1 MAPSDLYRPRS
12 RTLSLRVIVS
22 WFLVVSSFSQATAFL
37 IEPQSRVIATPVP
50 NIHRRYLPYRR
61 TRDQLSGSEKLQ
73 WLPKSRPQRDAR
85 RGDLLQT
92 SALPAAASF
101 FQSGTA
107 VSALVL
113 STVTGRA
120 FDRKILPNSGILVTL
135 AASAI
140 LSNTGLAPASH
151 VVYDLCWST
160 LLPASLA
167 LLLLSLST
175 STATAS
181 SSATDVTT
189 EKHDRQTKDPNP
201 NSAARVVRDL
211 ALPFGLASLG
221 SIAGCLLSFFICRAF
236 PGVWQLSGPEAAQAA
251 ACLVASLIGGSIN
264 FFATAAVLAGT
275 TTTAA
280 STTSTLVSSMAAAD
294 LVVMALYFAFL
305 DWALY
310 SPRLQRL
317 FGRGG
322 QKHVEEEEESKQ
334 TVQIDLESN
343 YAGTSKPMDSPTT
356 TTTAQRRVSLFQK
369 TRAIVL
375 VSGLALAIVQ
385 VAVRVER
392 AVSNIIPGTA
402 CAVIAV
408 LTPVIQRFLP
418 SQNQLVTEMKEVAAP
433 LAEWCFLCL
442 FASIGMSA
450 NLGQA
455 LRSGPSCLLFSLT
468 ALMVHVVI
476 VFSGSLRIGSRLEDV
491 LVASNAAVGGPATA
505 AAFSGRIPKSPRSNG
520 LFMAATVWGVVGYAV
535 GTTIG
540 VTMYRALQAFV

>member
-1 MAPSDLYRPRS
+1 MASSELYHTRYRS
-12 RTLSLRVIVS
+12 LSLRVLVS
-22 WFLVVSSFSQATAFL
+22 WLLVASSISKATAFL
-37 IEPQSRVIATPVP
+37 IEPQSRVIVAPLL
-50 NIHRRYLPYRR
+50 NINRRYLPYRR
-61 TRDQLSGSEKLQ
+61 TRDQSSTPEKHQ
-73 WLPKSRPQRDAR
+73 CLPQIRPNREKG
-85 RGDLLQT
+85 RGDLLRT
-92 SALPAAASF
+92 SALPAVALFVES
-101 FQSGTA
+101 STA

-113 STVTGRA
+113 STVTGRS
-120 FDRKILPNSGILVTL
+120 FDRRILPNSGILVTL
-135 AASAI
+135 ATSAI

-151 VVYDLCWST
+151 VVYDICWST

-175 STATAS
+175 TS
-181 SSATDVTT
+181 SSATDATSM
-189 EKHDRQTKDPNP
+189 KDEQQPTHQNA
-201 NSAARVVRDL
+201 NSATRVIRDL
-211 ALPFGLASLG
+211 ALPFGLASVG

-236 PGVWQLSGPEAAQAA
+236 PSVWQLSGPEAAQAA
-251 ACLVASLIGGSIN
+251 ACLVASLIGGSVN

-317 FGRGG
+317 FGRRGSNAE
-322 QKHVEEEEESKQ
+322 QEQESKQ
-334 TVQIDLESN
+334 LVQRELESKSTE
-343 YAGTSKPMDSPTT
+343 TSASTESPTT
-356 TTTAQRRVSLFQK
+356 TTIAQRRGSLFQK

-375 VSGLALAIVQ
+375 VSGLALTIVQ

-392 AVSNIIPGTA
+392 ALSNIIPGTA

-418 SQNQLVTEMKEVAAP
+418 SKNQLVTEMKEVAAP

-468 ALMVHVVI
+468 ALIVHVVI

-505 AAFSGRIPKSPRSNG
+505 AAFSGRIPKSSRSNG

-540 VTMYRALQAFV
+540 VTMYRLLQAFV

>member
-1 MAPSDLYRPRS
+1 MAPPELYRPRS
-12 RTLSLRVIVS
+12 RLLSLRVVVS
-22 WFLVVSSFSQATAFL
+22 WLLAASSFSKATAFL
-37 IEPQSRVIATPVP
+37 IEPQSRVIVTPVP
-50 NIHRRYLPYRR
+50 NIHRRYPCYHRR
-61 TRDQLSGSEKLQ
+61 TRHQSSTTEKHQ
-73 WLPKSRPQRDAR
+73 WLSKARYQHNDR
-85 RGDLLQT
+85 RGDLLHT
-92 SALPAAASF
+92 SALPAVALCVE
-101 FQSGTA
+101 SGTA

-113 STVTGRA
+113 STVTGRS
-120 FDRKILPNSGILVTL
+120 FDRRILPNSGILVTL
-135 AASAI
+135 ATSAI

-151 VVYDLCWST
+151 VVYDICWST

-175 STATAS
+175 AKG
-181 SSATDVTT
+181 SATDVTMRNNT
-189 EKHDRQTKDPNP
+189 

-211 ALPFGLASLG
+211 ALPFGLASVG

-251 ACLVASLIGGSIN
+251 ACLVASLIGGSFN

-317 FGRGG
+317 YARGR
-322 QKHVEEEEESKQ
+322 QNNTEVEETKQ
-334 TVQIDLESN
+334 LLQRELETTSTETS
-343 YAGTSKPMDSPTT
+343 TSKESASATT
-356 TTTAQRRVSLFQK
+356 TIAQRWGSLFQNM
-369 TRAIVL
+369 RAIVL
-375 VSGLALAIVQ
+375 VSGLALTIVQ

-392 AVSNIIPGTA
+392 ALSNIIPGTA

-408 LTPVIQRFLP
+408 LTPLIQRLLP

-505 AAFSGRIPKSPRSNG
+505 AAFSGRIPTSPRSNG

>member
-1 MAPSDLYRPRS
+1 MASSELYHPHSRS
-12 RTLSLRVIVS
+12 ISLRVAVS
-22 WFLVVSSFSQATAFL
+22 WLLVVSSFSKATAFL
-37 IEPQSRVIATPVP
+37 IEPQSRVIITPVP
-50 NIHRRYLPYRR
+50 NFRYLPHYHRR
-61 TRDQLSGSEKLQ
+61 TRDQSSTAEKHQ
-73 WLPKSRPQRDAR
+73 WLPQSRSQQDDR
-85 RGDLLQT
+85 RGRLLQT
-92 SALPAAASF
+92 SALPAVASF
-101 FQSGTA
+101 VESGTA

-113 STVTGRA
+113 STVTGRS
-120 FDRKILPNSGILVTL
+120 FDRWILPNSGILVTL
-135 AASAI
+135 ATSAI

-151 VVYDLCWST
+151 VVYDVCWST

-175 STATAS
+175 AS
-181 SSATDVTT
+181 SSATDVTMKNNQQPKL
-189 EKHDRQTKDPNP
+189 ENA

-211 ALPFGLASLG
+211 ALPFGLASVG

-251 ACLVASLIGGSIN
+251 ACLVASFIGGSVN
-264 FFATAAVLAGT
+264 FFATAAALAGS
-275 TTTAA
+275 TTTAQ

-310 SPRLQRL
+310 SPRLQRWY
-317 FGRGG
+317 GRRGYNNA
-322 QKHVEEEEESKQ
+322 EEGHTKQPVQRELESKS
-334 TVQIDLESN
+334 TE
-343 YAGTSKPMDSPTT
+343 TSASMDSPTT
-356 TTTAQRRVSLFQK
+356 TTIAQRLGSLFQR

-375 VSGLALAIVQ
+375 VSGLALTIVQ

-392 AVSNIIPGTA
+392 ALSNVIPGTA

-408 LTPVIQRFLP
+408 LTPAIQRVLP
-418 SQNQLVTEMKEVAAP
+418 SQNHFVTEMKEIATP

-476 VFSGSLRIGSRLEDV
+476 VFSGSLRMGSRLEDV

-540 VTMYRALQAFV
+540 VTLYRALQVFV

>member
-1 MAPSDLYRPRS
+1 MASSKLYQPCSCYRS
-12 RTLSLRVIVS
+12 ISLRVVVS
-22 WFLVVSSFSQATAFL
+22 WLLVLSSFSKATAFL
-37 IEPQSRVIATPVP
+37 IEPQSRVIVTPVP
-50 NIHRRYLPYRR
+50 TNRYLRPYRR
-61 TRDQLSGSEKLQ
+61 TRDQSSIAEKQQ
-73 WLPKSRPQRDAR
+73 WLPQSRSRRDKRHGA
-85 RGDLLQT
+85 LLQT
-92 SALPAAASF
+92 SALPAVGSF
-101 FQSGTA
+101 VESGTA

-113 STVTGRA
+113 SAVTGRSL
-120 FDRKILPNSGILVTL
+120 DRWILPNSGILVTL
-135 AASAI
+135 ATAAI

-151 VVYDLCWST
+151 VVYDVCWST

-167 LLLLSLST
+167 LLLLSLS

-181 SSATDVTT
+181 ATGDVTT
-189 EKHDRQTKDPNP
+189 KKDQPPNTD
-201 NSAARVVRDL
+201 SAARVVRDL
-211 ALPFGLASLG
+211 ALPFGLASVG
-221 SIAGCLLSFFICRAF
+221 SIAGCLLSFFLCRAF
-236 PGVWQLSGPEAAQAA
+236 PGVCGLSGPDAAQAA
-251 ACLVASLIGGSIN
+251 ACLTASFIGGSVN

-275 TTTAA
+275 TTTAQ
-280 STTSTLVSSMAAAD
+280 STASTLVSSMAAAD

-310 SPRLQRL
+310 APRLQRW
-317 FGRGG
+317 FAHRRGSNS
-322 QKHVEEEEESKQ
+322 EEEVNRI
-334 TVQIDLESN
+334 VQEKLKTINFTE
-343 YAGTSKPMDSPTT
+343 TSAPRDSPTAT
-356 TTTAQRRVSLFQK
+356 TTTQSWKSLFQK

-375 VSGLALAIVQ
+375 VSGLALTIVQ

-392 AVSNIIPGTA
+392 ALSNVIPGTA

-408 LTPVIQRFLP
+408 VTPVIQRFLP
-418 SQNQLVTEMKEVAAP
+418 SQNQLVTDMKEVAAP

-455 LRSGPSCLLFSLT
+455 LRSGPSCLFFSLT

-476 VFSGSLRIGSRLEDV
+476 CFSGSLRMGSRLEDV

-505 AAFSGRIPKSPRSNG
+505 AAFSGRIPTSPRSNG

-540 VTMYRALQAFV
+540 VTMYRILQGFV

>member
-1 MAPSDLYRPRS
+1 MAPSELYHSRS
-12 RTLSLRVIVS
+12 RSCFRSLSLRV
-22 WFLVVSSFSQATAFL
+22 LVFWLLVAGSFSKATAFL
-37 IEPQSRVIATPVP
+37 IVPQSRVIVAPVP
-50 NIHRRYLPYRR
+50 NINRGYLPYRHR
-61 TRDQLSGSEKLQ
+61 TRDQSSTSEKQQL
-73 WLPKSRPQRDAR
+73 LPQPLFQRDGR

-92 SALPAAASF
+92 SALPAVAF
-101 FQSGTA
+101 FVESGTA
-107 VSALVL
+107 VSALLL
-113 STVTGRA
+113 STITGRS
-120 FDRKILPNSGILVTL
+120 FDSRILPNSGILVTL
-135 AASAI
+135 ATSAI

-151 VVYDLCWST
+151 VVYDVCWST

-175 STATAS
+175 AKNSA
-181 SSATDVTT
+181 SATK
-189 EKHDRQTKDPNP
+189 KHNEQPKHENP
-201 NSAARVVRDL
+201 NSSARVVRDL
-211 ALPFGLASLG
+211 ALPFGLASVG

-251 ACLVASLIGGSIN
+251 ACLVASLIGGSVN
-264 FFATAAVLAGT
+264 FFATAAALAGT

-310 SPRLQRL
+310 SPRLQRWY
-317 FGRGG
+317 GRRGYTNA
-322 QKHVEEEEESKQ
+322 EEKNETKRPVHRE
-334 TVQIDLESN
+334 LESSSTE
-343 YAGTSKPMDSPTT
+343 TSVSMDSPTT
-356 TTTAQRRVSLFQK
+356 TTIAQRCASLFQR
-369 TRAIVL
+369 TRATVL

-392 AVSNIIPGTA
+392 SISNVIPGTA

-408 LTPVIQRFLP
+408 LTPLIQRFLP

-455 LRSGPSCLLFSLT
+455 LRSGPSCLLFSLF

-505 AAFSGRIPKSPRSNG
+505 AAFSGRIPKSSRSNG

-540 VTMYRALQAFV
+540 VTMYRVLQAFV

>member
-1 MAPSDLYRPRS
+1 MSSELYHPRS
-12 RTLSLRVIVS
+12 RSILLRVVVS
-22 WFLVVSSFSQATAFL
+22 WLLIFSSFSEASAFL
-37 IEPQSRVIATPVP
+37 IEPQSRVIVTPVP
-50 NIHRRYLPYRR
+50 NINRRHLPHCR
-61 TRDQLSGSEKLQ
+61 TRNQSSPSEKHQ
-73 WLPKSRPQRDAR
+73 WLPQSIYQRHDI

-92 SALPAAASF
+92 SALPAVAALVE
-101 FQSGTA
+101 SGTA

-113 STVTGRA
+113 GTVTGRA

-135 AASAI
+135 ATSAI

-151 VVYDLCWST
+151 VVYDICWST

-175 STATAS
+175 AKGSAND
-181 SSATDVTT
+181 ATDVTKKYNQQPKQENT
-189 EKHDRQTKDPNP
+189 

-211 ALPFGLASLG
+211 ALPFGLASVG

-236 PGVWQLSGPEAAQAA
+236 PAVWQLSGPEAAQAA
-251 ACLVASLIGGSIN
+251 ACLVASFIGGSVN

-310 SPRLQRL
+310 SPRLFRL
-317 FGRGG
+317 FGRPSYKNSEKEDETK
-322 QKHVEEEEESKQ
+322 QPLETELEANLVETSAPIES
-334 TVQIDLESN
+334 
-343 YAGTSKPMDSPTT
+343 PPTT
-356 TTTAQRRVSLFQK
+356 TTIAQRFGSLFQK

-392 AVSNIIPGTA
+392 TLSNIIPGTA
-402 CAVIAV
+402 CAAIAV
-408 LTPVIQRFLP
+408 LTPGIQRFLP

-540 VTMYRALQAFV
+540 VAMYRALQAFV